1 MTTIKIIDSIRC
13 QQECGATETLM
24 QSLWKPAGQFLVKV
38 IIHLPCNTSI
48 KILSI
53 YTRETKIYVHTEASI

>member
-1 MTTIKIIDSIRC
+1 MTTIKTIDNIKC

-24 QSLWKPAGQFLVKV
+24 QSLWKPAGQFLIKV

-48 KILSI
+48 QILGI
-53 YTRETKIYVHTEASI
+53 YTGETKIYVHTETSI